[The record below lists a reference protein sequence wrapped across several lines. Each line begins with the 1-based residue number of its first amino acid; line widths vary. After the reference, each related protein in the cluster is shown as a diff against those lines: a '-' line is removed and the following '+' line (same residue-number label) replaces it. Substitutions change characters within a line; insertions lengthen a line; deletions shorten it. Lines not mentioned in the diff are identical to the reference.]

1 MMFFHGSGDGH
12 RSFPRW
18 YTLPKTN
25 ISFENRPCPQKD
37 IRIASRLPNHQFSSG
52 IPWRYV
58 SFQGGLYY
66 IPHLVTIY
74 IYIYMDV
81 VFLGSPGLHRVCFPH
96 GLRGTLFGEP
106 VRCSSDECMLG
117 GPGKVEREDG
127 RLAVVVVLQPLEG
140 SRWSRRSTDVTVR
153 AILNGD
159 RYIYDIY
166 IYIYRLE
173 VSSSH

>member
-74 IYIYMDV
+74 IYIW
-81 VFLGSPGLHRVCFPH
+81 
-96 GLRGTLFGEP
+96 TLFFSEAQACTGSVFP
-106 VRCSSDECMLG
+106 MAFVVHSSVSRCVVPPTSACWG
-117 GPGKVEREDG
+117 GPERWRG
-127 RLAVVVVLQPLEG
+127 RMVVW
-140 SRWSRRSTDVTVR
+140 RWWSFCNPWKGPGGQEEARM
-153 AILNGD
+153 
-159 RYIYDIY
+159 
-166 IYIYRLE
+166 
-173 VSSSH
+173 